1 MIFTNYSFNEYL
13 KSTQQQKINTQC
25 IYYYF
30 YSCKGLEN
38 TSFNFIPTVFFF
50 SCHCTIK
57 VVHRSFII
65 FTKITNENNVW

>member
-25 IYYYF
+25 IYYFF

-50 SCHCTIK
+50 QLPLYNQSCA
-57 VVHRSFII
+57 SFIYNI
-65 FTKITNENNVW
+65 HKNHKRK